1 MEREAIIRL
10 IAEGVNRAVSDL
22 KKAENAVGSVG
33 SKGSLASSALQEIG
47 RVAFRVASDVSR
59 AFNDVKPID
68 FGRAGDSARNF
79 SDRVAQ
85 YAQRFGTDAGA
96 MRAKFM
102 GVGEQI
108 GVSSERVAGF
118 TRRLSEMTATDASG
132 AVKELGNYAN
142 ETGRDLEEV
151 GEVGSTLINKL
162 GVPVDKVGDS
172 LQRLKDIAQDFATVG
187 GSLAL
192 ERSLMRV
199 APMLARLGGTFG
211 QKAGLVAE
219 LSKGQAPEVAAET
232 VQNVTGYL
240 AHLDS
245 IQATRKLRQLTRDP
259 KYNPME
265 QDEQGRFVWKPEAI
279 ATLQKHFRRIPK
291 SALYQAF
298 GRSIEGVQAAEAFID
313 ADLGVGS
320 RREKAQQAIAG
331 AMAGAGMVPLAEM
344 TPTQIEQVRREG
356 FGEFGAGPQVSA
368 AERIRLQRAKVDA
381 ERQNVELEAGER
393 VQEQRDKRNALYEG
407 NRKAQAG
414 VDTLKAYLPTTA
426 ERVADI
432 AEVVGTEAISEHRA
446 KRSGAPTVELGQA
459 SIEKMARAISK
470 SPLIAKPDKST
481 AAQAVEDSKAKNRS
495 GANF

>member
-1 MEREAIIRL
+1 VEREAIIRL

-33 SKGSLASSALQEIG
+33 SKGSMASSALQEIG

-85 YAQRFGTDAGA
+85 YAQRFGADAGS

-118 TRRLSEMTATDASG
+118 TRRLSEITATDASG
-132 AVKELGNYAN
+132 AVKELGTYAN

-151 GEVGSTLINKL
+151 GEVGATLINKL

-172 LQRLKDIAQDFATVG
+172 LQRLKDIAQDFSTVG

-219 LSKGQAPEVAAET
+219 LGKGQAPEVAAET
-232 VQNVTGYL
+232 TQAVTGYL

-245 IQATRKLRQLTRDP
+245 ILATRKLRQLTRDAN
-259 KYNPME
+259 YRPME

-313 ADLGVGS
+313 ADLG
-320 RREKAQQAIAG
+320 
-331 AMAGAGMVPLAEM
+331 
-344 TPTQIEQVRREG
+344 
-356 FGEFGAGPQVSA
+356 
-368 AERIRLQRAKVDA
+368 
-381 ERQNVELEAGER
+381 EA
-393 VQEQRDKRNALYEG
+393 
-407 NRKAQAG
+407 AQAG
-414 VDTLKAYLPTTA
+414 SSAPSAAKPTEGERQRLKRAQTDVERANVEIKVGEKVVEQQAKRNEIYKGHRKIQAAVDTVKSYIPSRAA
-426 ERVADI
+426 GVVDI
-432 AEVVGTEAISEHRA
+432 AEAAVVEDVTNYQKWKDQPVTS
-446 KRSGAPTVELGQA
+446 KVGAGSTKGAAATATATVEIGPA
-459 SIEKMARAISK
+459 SIANLARAIAK
-470 SPLIAKPDKST
+470 SPIIAKPNKST

>member
-33 SKGSLASSALQEIG
+33 SKGSMASSALQEIG

-132 AVKELGNYAN
+132 TVKELGNYAN

-172 LQRLKDIAQDFATVG
+172 LQRLKDIAQDFSTVG

-219 LSKGQAPEVAAET
+219 LGKGQAPEVAAET
-232 VQNVTGYL
+232 AQAVTGYL
-240 AHLDS
+240 AHLDP
-245 IQATRKLRQLTRDP
+245 ILATRKLRQLTRDAN
-259 KYNPME
+259 YRPME
-265 QDEQGRFVWKPEAI
+265 KDEQGRFVWKPEAI

-313 ADLGVGS
+313 ADLG
-320 RREKAQQAIAG
+320 
-331 AMAGAGMVPLAEM
+331 
-344 TPTQIEQVRREG
+344 
-356 FGEFGAGPQVSA
+356 
-368 AERIRLQRAKVDA
+368 
-381 ERQNVELEAGER
+381 EA
-393 VQEQRDKRNALYEG
+393 
-407 NRKAQAG
+407 AQAG
-414 VDTLKAYLPTTA
+414 TKAPSATKPTEGERQRLKRAQTDVERANVEIKVGEKVVEQQAKRNEIYKGHRKIQAAVDTVKSYIPSKAA
-426 ERVADI
+426 GVVDI
-432 AEVVGTEAISEHRA
+432 AEAAVVEDVTNYQKWKDQPVTSKVGAGTA
-446 KRSGAPTVELGQA
+446 KGAAAAATVEIGPA
-459 SIEKMARAISK
+459 SIANLARAIAK
-470 SPLIAKPDKST
+470 SPIIAKPNKST

>member
-33 SKGSLASSALQEIG
+33 SKGSMASSALQEIG

-172 LQRLKDIAQDFATVG
+172 LERLKDIAQDFSTVG

-211 QKAGLVAE
+211 QKAALVAE
-219 LSKGQAPEVAAET
+219 LGKGQAPEVAAET
-232 VQNVTGYL
+232 TQAVTGAL
-240 AHLDS
+240 AHMHVS
-245 IQATRKLRQLTRDP
+245 KATRKIRQLLGGGF
-259 KYNPME
+259 NPVE
-265 QDEQGRFVWKPEAI
+265 QDEQGRYAWKLQGIQA
-279 ATLQKHFRRIPK
+279 LQKHFRRIPK
-291 SALYQAF
+291 TALYEFF
-298 GRSIEGVQAAEAFID
+298 GQTLEGVQAAEAFID
-313 ADLGVGS
+313 ADLGAGA

-356 FGEFGAGPQVSA
+356 FGEFGTGPQVSA
-368 AERIRLQRAKVDA
+368 SERIRLQRAKVDA

-414 VDTLKAYLPTTA
+414 VDTLKSYLPSTA

-432 AEVVGTEAISEHRA
+432 AEAVGTEAISEHRA
-446 KRSGAPTVELGQA
+446 KRGGAPTVELGQA

>member
-1 MEREAIIRL
+1 M
-10 IAEGVNRAVSDL
+10 
-22 KKAENAVGSVG
+22 
-33 SKGSLASSALQEIG
+33 ASSALQEIG

-172 LQRLKDIAQDFATVG
+172 LERLKDIALDFSTVG

-199 APMLARLGGTFG
+199 APMLARLGGI
-211 QKAGLVAE
+211 
-219 LSKGQAPEVAAET
+219 APET
-232 VQNVTGYL
+232 YG
-240 AHLDS
+240 
-245 IQATRKLRQLTRDP
+245 
-259 KYNPME
+259 
-265 QDEQGRFVWKPEAI
+265 
-279 ATLQKHFRRIPK
+279 
-291 SALYQAF
+291 
-298 GRSIEGVQAAEAFID
+298 
-313 ADLGVGS
+313 
-320 RREKAQQAIAG
+320 
-331 AMAGAGMVPLAEM
+331 
-344 TPTQIEQVRREG
+344 
-356 FGEFGAGPQVSA
+356 
-368 AERIRLQRAKVDA
+368 
-381 ERQNVELEAGER
+381 
-393 VQEQRDKRNALYEG
+393 
-407 NRKAQAG
+407 
-414 VDTLKAYLPTTA
+414 
-426 ERVADI
+426 
-432 AEVVGTEAISEHRA
+432 
-446 KRSGAPTVELGQA
+446 
-459 SIEKMARAISK
+459 
-470 SPLIAKPDKST
+470 ST
-481 AAQAVEDSKAKNRS
+481 AWGGTASARQVGPLCHR
-495 GANF
+495 

>member
-1 MEREAIIRL
+1 VEREAIIRL

-33 SKGSLASSALQEIG
+33 SKGSMASSALQEIG

-68 FGRAGDSARNF
+68 FGRAGDAARNF

-85 YAQRFGTDAGA
+85 YAQRFGADAGA

-219 LSKGQAPEVAAET
+219 LGKGQAPEVAAET
-232 VQNVTGYL
+232 AQAVTGYL
-240 AHLDS
+240 AHLDP
-245 IQATRKLRQLTRDP
+245 ILATRKLRQLTRDP
-259 KYNPME
+259 NYRPME

-313 ADLGVGS
+313 ADLGKATQEITREPRVTKPTEGERQRLKRAQTDVERANVEIKVG
-320 RREKAQQAIAG
+320 EKVVEQQA
-331 AMAGAGMVPLAEM
+331 
-344 TPTQIEQVRREG
+344 
-356 FGEFGAGPQVSA
+356 
-368 AERIRLQRAKVDA
+368 
-381 ERQNVELEAGER
+381 
-393 VQEQRDKRNALYEG
+393 KRNEIYKG
-407 NRKAQAG
+407 HRKIQAAVDTVKSYIPSKAAG
-414 VDTLKAYLPTTA
+414 V
-426 ERVADI
+426 VDI
-432 AEVVGTEAISEHRA
+432 AEAAVVEDVTNYQKWKDQPVTSKVGAGAA
-446 KRSGAPTVELGQA
+446 KGAAAAATVEIGPA
-459 SIEKMARAISK
+459 SIANLARAIAK
-470 SPLIAKPDKST
+470 SPIIAKPNKST

>member
-1 MEREAIIRL
+1 VEREAIIRL

-33 SKGSLASSALQEIG
+33 SKGSMASSALQEIG

-85 YAQRFGTDAGA
+85 YAQRFGADAGS

-151 GEVGSTLINKL
+151 GEVGATLINKL
-162 GVPVDKVGDS
+162 GIPVDKVGDS
-172 LQRLKDIAQDFATVG
+172 LQRLKDIAQDFSTVG

-219 LSKGQAPEVAAET
+219 LGKGQAPEVAAET
-232 VQNVTGYL
+232 TQAVTGYL
-240 AHLDS
+240 AHLDP
-245 IQATRKLRQLTRDP
+245 IQATRKLRQLTR
-259 KYNPME
+259 NPNYGPIE

-313 ADLGVGS
+313 ADLG
-320 RREKAQQAIAG
+320 
-331 AMAGAGMVPLAEM
+331 
-344 TPTQIEQVRREG
+344 
-356 FGEFGAGPQVSA
+356 
-368 AERIRLQRAKVDA
+368 
-381 ERQNVELEAGER
+381 EA
-393 VQEQRDKRNALYEG
+393 
-407 NRKAQAG
+407 AQAG
-414 VDTLKAYLPTTA
+414 SSAPSAAKPTEGERQRLKRAQTDVERANVEIKVGEKVVEQQAKRNEIYKGHRKIQAAVDTVKSYIPSRAA
-426 ERVADI
+426 GVVDI
-432 AEVVGTEAISEHRA
+432 AEAAVVEDVTNYQKWKDQPVTSKVGAGSA
-446 KRSGAPTVELGQA
+446 KGAAATATVEIGPA
-459 SIEKMARAISK
+459 SIANLARAIAK
-470 SPLIAKPDKST
+470 SPIIAKPNKST

>member
-10 IAEGVNRAVSDL
+10 IAEGDL

-33 SKGSLASSALQEIG
+33 SKGSMASSALQEIG

-85 YAQRFGTDAGA
+85 YAQRSGADAGS

-151 GEVGSTLINKL
+151 GEVGATLINKL
-162 GVPVDKVGDS
+162 GVPVDNVGDS
-172 LQRLKDIAQDFATVG
+172 LQRLKDIAQDFSTVG

-219 LSKGQAPEVAAET
+219 LGKGQAPEVAAET
-232 VQNVTGYL
+232 TQAVTGYL
-240 AHLDS
+240 AHLDP
-245 IQATRKLRQLTRDP
+245 ILATRKLRQLTRDAN
-259 KYNPME
+259 YRPME

-313 ADLGVGS
+313 ADLG
-320 RREKAQQAIAG
+320 
-331 AMAGAGMVPLAEM
+331 
-344 TPTQIEQVRREG
+344 
-356 FGEFGAGPQVSA
+356 
-368 AERIRLQRAKVDA
+368 
-381 ERQNVELEAGER
+381 EA
-393 VQEQRDKRNALYEG
+393 
-407 NRKAQAG
+407 AQAG
-414 VDTLKAYLPTTA
+414 SSAPSAAKPTEGERQRLKRAQTDVERANVEIKVGEKVVEQQAKRNENYKGHRKIQAAVDTVKSYIPSRAA
-426 ERVADI
+426 GAVDI
-432 AEVVGTEAISEHRA
+432 AEAAVVEDVTNYQKWKDQPVTPKVGAGSA
-446 KRSGAPTVELGQA
+446 KGAATATVEIGPA
-459 SIEKMARAISK
+459 SIANLARAIAK
-470 SPLIAKPDKST
+470 SPIIAKPHKST

>member
-33 SKGSLASSALQEIG
+33 SKGSMASSALQEIG

-85 YAQRFGTDAGA
+85 YAQRFGADAGS

-132 AVKELGNYAN
+132 AVKDLGNYAN

-151 GEVGSTLINKL
+151 GEVGATLINKL

-172 LQRLKDIAQDFATVG
+172 LQRLKDIAQDFSTVG

-219 LSKGQAPEVAAET
+219 LGKGQAPEVAAET
-232 VQNVTGYL
+232 TQAVTGYL

-245 IQATRKLRQLTRDP
+245 ILATRKLRQLTRDP
-259 KYNPME
+259 NYRPME

-313 ADLGVGS
+313 ADLG
-320 RREKAQQAIAG
+320 
-331 AMAGAGMVPLAEM
+331 
-344 TPTQIEQVRREG
+344 
-356 FGEFGAGPQVSA
+356 
-368 AERIRLQRAKVDA
+368 
-381 ERQNVELEAGER
+381 EA
-393 VQEQRDKRNALYEG
+393 
-407 NRKAQAG
+407 AQAG
-414 VDTLKAYLPTTA
+414 SSAPSAAKPTEGERLRLKRAQTDVERANVEIKVGEKVVEQQAKRNEIYKGHRKIQAAVDTVKSYIPSRAA
-426 ERVADI
+426 GVVDI
-432 AEVVGTEAISEHRA
+432 AEAAAVEDVTNYQKWKDQPVTSKVGAGSA
-446 KRSGAPTVELGQA
+446 KGAAAPATVEIGPA
-459 SIEKMARAISK
+459 SIANLARAIAK
-470 SPLIAKPDKST
+470 SPIIAKPNKST